1 MRLLLTA
8 LLSLLSVP
16 AWAQVDVS
24 AAWSR
29 PTVQGQM
36 GTGAFMTL
44 KARERMWLVGVGSPV
59 AGVAEIHEMALENN
73 VMRMRAIESLE
84 LPAGRAVELK
94 PGGHHLMLMDLQR
107 PLKAGEKVRVE
118 LRLKTADNR
127 LVTQPI
133 EVEVRA
139 RAPEPAKK

>member
-1 MRLLLTA
+1 MRWFLTA
-8 LLSLLSVP
+8 LLSLLAVP

-24 AAWSR
+24 AAWAR

-44 KARERMWLVGVGSPV
+44 KARERMWVVGVASPV
-59 AGVAEIHEMALENN
+59 AGVAEIHEMALEGN

-94 PGGHHLMLMDLQR
+94 PGGYHLMLMDLQQ

-118 LRLKTADNR
+118 LRLKTGDNR

-133 EVEVRA
+133 EVEVRP
-139 RAPEPAKK
+139 RAPEAKK